1 MANKLLASNLL
12 VIVLQYGMLLLMCFF
27 LYRVI
32 HLVYLDFYSSTNPS
46 LLMVKL
52 KSGKLKVI
60 NRGFLVTDQAEI
72 PIGETL
78 NIGRSESNDII
89 INETTVSFEHA
100 CISYYCGQYLL
111 SDLKSTNGTLHND
124 LRLQDDSV
132 LHRGDK
138 ITIGNT
144 IFQFEE

>member
-1 MANKLLASNLL
+1 
-12 VIVLQYGMLLLMCFF
+12 
-27 LYRVI
+27 
-32 HLVYLDFYSSTNPS
+32 
-46 LLMVKL
+46 MVKPG
-52 KSGKLKVI
+52 SGKLKVI
-60 NRGFLVTDQAEI
+60 SRGSLVTDQAEI

-78 NIGRSESNDII
+78 NIGRSEGNDIM

-100 CISYYCGQYLL
+100 CIAYYSGEYLL

-124 LRLQDDSV
+124 VRLRDDSV
-132 LHRGDK
+132 LRPGDT